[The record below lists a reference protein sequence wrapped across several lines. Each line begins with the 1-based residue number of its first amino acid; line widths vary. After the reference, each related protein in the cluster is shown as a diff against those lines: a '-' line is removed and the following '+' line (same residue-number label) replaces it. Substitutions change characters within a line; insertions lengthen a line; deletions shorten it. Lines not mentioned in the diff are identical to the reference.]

1 MDQEE
6 APPPPYSAVDPLLP
20 PANNSSGNAQS
31 TPAAVREHVA
41 DLPAAGSSRI
51 VELPPSTTPA
61 IVPTN
66 FTSAVAY
73 FEERLP
79 SVSDDTRGILHHH
92 MTIYPRSQ
100 SKDFPRRPRCWA
112 SRRDEITQQD
122 WDTFLRYLFPPHLGL
137 AAASQQLHPHVRAEI
152 QRDRKDR
159 PQESDEQ
166 RRARIMAVVEEWNQC
181 FFEPRAAGIVS
192 VYIGEA
198 DEAPESALCPR
209 CYPAATKAT
218 QGSTAPQSQSA
229 ERQSPWSS
237 NTPSPVPGQHA
248 QSPGW
253 PYNPGPYGIPPGP
266 SPWGTPYGAPP
277 GHMQPQT
284 APPGAAPWQYP
295 YPYAQAQT
303 SGMGPSKGPFG
314 WISNITAQAQ
324 KYGERFAEQ
333 AQHYGDQI
341 SAQAMH
347 YGRQMEGHARW
358 VEDQARFSRKY
369 NTYAPGGYAPRPPWL
384 PAQTGAPPAV
394 QTAPVELDSLTV
406 RPTSTQ
412 SAPVQTSTYSAP
424 AQPQTSTQTRSS
436 VPAQSLPQTQISPQP
451 QSLVQTETRN
461 LDDDKDHTATE
472 SSRRDSIDSISS
484 DGSLSSFQSLS
495 SCSDLDA
502 SDLAKVRTQLQS
514 LNYCHDRVLYDA
526 AVDLRNQLDVLKLSR
541 REART
546 SGRPSWGRGQGRQG
560 TQARDH
566 TDWGRWDSPEAQ
578 QRQDR
583 EKKAMREELRAT
595 RKAFR
600 EVVRTAREEQHE
612 SRRARK
618 KPQRK
623 EGKNKSVDKG
633 YDVSKDQVPLDQRL
647 SNLSL
652 SQQQTPHPV
661 RAQTDPAGYSY
672 QAYSAPVRADTS
684 SVISSASSV
693 HARSSSQTSTTEPPA
708 EGTDRKSMS
717 GAQRLRDKLKSRSTK
732 KPQQFSTAEP
742 DSKNGESRSWKKKD

>member
-6 APPPPYSAVDPLLP
+6 APPPPYSAVDPLLT

-31 TPAAVREHVA
+31 TSGPVREHVA
-41 DLPAAGSSRI
+41 ELPAAGSSRI

-61 IVPTN
+61 VVPIN

-73 FEERLP
+73 FEERFPL
-79 SVSDDTRGILHHH
+79 VSDDTRSTLHHH

-100 SKDFPRRPRCWA
+100 SKDFPRRPRCWS
-112 SRRDEITQQD
+112 SRREEITQQD

-166 RRARIMAVVEEWNQC
+166 RRARIMTVVDEWNQC

-218 QGSTAPQSQSA
+218 QGTTTASPSV
-229 ERQSPWSS
+229 EGQSPWSS

-253 PYNPGPYGIPPGP
+253 PYVPGPYGIPTVHVSYGP
-266 SPWGTPYGAPP
+266 QYGAPP
-277 GHMQPQT
+277 GHMHPQPP
-284 APPGAAPWQYP
+284 PPGAAPWQYP
-295 YPYAQAQT
+295 YPYAHAPNPGSGT
-303 SGMGPSKGPFG
+303 SKGGPFG

-341 SAQAMH
+341 SAQAMQ
-347 YGRQMEGHARW
+347 YGRQVEEHARW
-358 VEDQARFSRKY
+358 VEEQARFSRKY

-384 PAQTGAPPAV
+384 PAQTGTPPAA
-394 QTAPVELDSLTV
+394 QTAPVELDSLSV

-412 SAPVQTSTYSAP
+412 SAPVQTSTYSVP
-424 AQPQTSTQTRSS
+424 VQPQISAQTRSS
-436 VPAQSLPQTQISPQP
+436 VQVQSLPQTQTLPQTQNSSRP
-451 QSLVQTETRN
+451 QSLVQTESRN
-461 LDDDKDHTATE
+461 LDDGKDQTATE
-472 SSRRDSIDSISS
+472 SSRRDSIDSIAS
-484 DGSLSSFQSLS
+484 DGSLSSFHSLS

-526 AVDLRNQLDVLKLSR
+526 AVDLRNQLDVLKVSR
-541 REART
+541 REARS

-560 TQARDH
+560 SQARDH

-583 EKKAMREELRAT
+583 EKKAMKEELRAT

-600 EVVRTAREEQHE
+600 EVVRRAREEQYE

-618 KPQRK
+618 KRQRK

-633 YDVSKDQVPLDQRL
+633 YDMSKDQVALDQRL
-647 SNLSL
+647 SSLSL
-652 SQQQTPHPV
+652 GQQQTSHPV
-661 RAQTDPAGYSY
+661 RAQTDPAGYN
-672 QAYSAPVRADTS
+672 YSAHPAPVRADTS
-684 SVISSASSV
+684 SVISSASSI

-708 EGTDRKSMS
+708 EGTDRKSLS

-732 KPQQFSTAEP
+732 KQQQ
-742 DSKNGESRSWKKKD
+742 